1 MGMADN
7 KTGVLRPKVGISR
20 PVNAIGS
27 ALKAATSQKLIISRI
42 VPQRFRKW
50 ISPRQKYQLE
60 FLQRLVVVIRKMR
73 RNSR

>member
-42 VPQRFRKW
+42 VPQRFRK
-50 ISPRQKYQLE
+50 
-60 FLQRLVVVIRKMR
+60 
-73 RNSR
+73 